1 MPMLLLTTFSAPCL
15 SVAGVAVRPPP
26 NCCLSDEHVAA
37 SVTLRADH
45 MHANILQDLTGLTM
59 DQIAYTK
66 VGSALAEDSSLRSAE
81 VLTLRYGL
89 EDKPAAG
96 RALLYGL
103 QHVLIM
109 FSAMVASP
117 LVIGQLLNLSAELRS
132 AMITG
137 VMLGCGVGTLISA
150 LGVGW
155 IGARLPLLLGA
166 YTVYIGPVVAIAKN
180 ESLGAAAAALLIG
193 AVFLLA
199 ISPIIGRFR
208 FLFPP
213 IVVGALLVITG
224 FTLIKIAMGVA
235 FAVNTPYFGNPLTVA
250 FLVGSVALITVIAT
264 VGNRLVK
271 SLSVLSAL
279 IVTYA
284 AAACL
289 GLGNFAAIAAAPW
302 FRIPALLPFGLA
314 WPGIGGVTTIVIY
327 HLVAAIYTMSIT
339 LALCA
344 MIGVE
349 PSAKRVG
356 GAVAG
361 DGLGSILAILFGG
374 VPLISYDQNVG
385 AISLT
390 GVASRF
396 VVAISGAILVVMA
409 FLPKIGAIVGLV
421 PPFVL
426 GGTLVFMFGMIVVV
440 GIKIISAAMT
450 SQRELLI
457 LAASFGLCAVV
468 NYAPP
473 TVFDLLPPSLR
484 ILAGDGIV
492 VGTLVAV
499 VLNLALP
506 ASKPPPD
513 AP

>member
-1 MPMLLLTTFSAPCL
+1 
-15 SVAGVAVRPPP
+15 
-26 NCCLSDEHVAA
+26 
-37 SVTLRADH
+37 
-45 MHANILQDLTGLTM
+45 M
-59 DQIAYTK
+59 DQISHTK
-66 VGSALAEDSSLRSAE
+66 VGNALAEDAGDLA
-81 VLTLRYGL
+81 LDGLALRYGL
-89 EDKPAAG
+89 EDKPPAG
-96 RALLYGL
+96 RAVLYGL

-117 LVIGQLLNLSAELRS
+117 LVIGQLLGLSGELRS

-150 LGVGW
+150 LGMGW

-166 YTVYIGPVVAIAKN
+166 YTVYIGPVVAIAKA
-180 ESLGAAAAALLIG
+180 ESLGAAAGALLIG
-193 AVFLLA
+193 GLFLLA
-199 ISPIIGRFR
+199 ISPIIGKIR

-213 IVVGALLVITG
+213 IVVGALLVVTG
-224 FTLIKIAMGVA
+224 FSLIKIAMGVA
-235 FAVNTPYFGNPLTVA
+235 FGVNTPYFGNPLTVL
-250 FLVGSVALITVIAT
+250 FLVGSIALIAAIAT
-264 VGNRLVK
+264 MGNRLVK

-284 AAACL
+284 AAASL
-289 GLGNFAAIAAAPW
+289 GLGNFAGIAAAPW
-302 FRIPALLPFGLA
+302 FRVPALLPFGLA
-314 WPGIGGVTTIVIY
+314 WPGIGGLTTIVIY
-327 HLVAAIYTMSIT
+327 HVVAAIYTMSIT

-344 MIGVE
+344 MIGVDASE
-349 PSAKRVG
+349 QRVR

-361 DGLGSILAILFGG
+361 DGLGSAIAILFGG

-396 VVAISGAILVVMA
+396 VVAVSGAILVCMA
-409 FLPKIGAIVGLV
+409 FLPKVGAIVGMV

-426 GGTLVFMFGMIVVV
+426 GGTLVFMFGMIAVV
-440 GIKIISAAMT
+440 GIKIISTAMT

-468 NYAPP
+468 NFAPP
-473 TVFDLLPPSLR
+473 AVFEIFPPALR

-499 VLNLALP
+499 LLHLTLP
-506 ASKPPPD
+506 APKLSSD
-513 AP
+513 AR

>member
-1 MPMLLLTTFSAPCL
+1 
-15 SVAGVAVRPPP
+15 
-26 NCCLSDEHVAA
+26 
-37 SVTLRADH
+37 
-45 MHANILQDLTGLTM
+45 M
-59 DQIAYTK
+59 DQAAHTK
-66 VGSALAEDSSLRSAE
+66 VGHALAEDTADQATD

-89 EDKPAAG
+89 EDKPPAG
-96 RALLYGL
+96 RAVLYGL

-109 FSAMVASP
+109 FSAMIASP
-117 LVIGQLLNLSAELRS
+117 LVIGQLLNLSPDLRS

-137 VMLGCGVGTLISA
+137 VMLGCGAGTLISA

-166 YTVYIGPVVAIAKN
+166 YTVYIGPVVAIAKA
-180 ESLGAAAAALLIG
+180 ESLGAAAGALLIG
-193 AVFLLA
+193 GLFLLA
-199 ISPIIGRFR
+199 ISPLIGKIRS
-208 FLFPP
+208 LFPP

-235 FAVNTPYFGNPLTVA
+235 FGVNTPYFGNPLTVI
-250 FLVGSVALITVIAT
+250 FLVGSIALVTAIAMA
-264 VGNRLVK
+264 GNRLVK
-271 SLSVLSAL
+271 SLSVLTAL
-279 IVTYA
+279 VVTYV

-289 GLGNFAAIAAAPW
+289 GLGNFAGIAAAPW
-302 FRIPALLPFGLA
+302 FRVPAFLPFGLA
-314 WPGIGGVTTIVIY
+314 WPGLGGLTIIMIY
-327 HLVAAIYTMSIT
+327 HVVAAIYTMSIT
-339 LALCA
+339 MALCA

-349 PSAKRVG
+349 ASEKRVR

-361 DGLGSILAILFGG
+361 DGLGSAIAILFGG

-396 VVAISGAILVVMA
+396 VVAISGAILVGMA

-426 GGTLVFMFGMIVVV
+426 GGTLVFMFGMIAVV
-440 GIKIISAAMT
+440 GVRIISGAMT
-450 SQRELLI
+450 SQRDMLV

-468 NYAPP
+468 NFAPP
-473 TVFDLLPPSLR
+473 TVFEMFPPALR

-492 VGTLVAV
+492 VGTVVAV
-499 VLNLALP
+499 LLNVVLP
-506 ASKPPPD
+506 KVKTV
-513 AP
+513 